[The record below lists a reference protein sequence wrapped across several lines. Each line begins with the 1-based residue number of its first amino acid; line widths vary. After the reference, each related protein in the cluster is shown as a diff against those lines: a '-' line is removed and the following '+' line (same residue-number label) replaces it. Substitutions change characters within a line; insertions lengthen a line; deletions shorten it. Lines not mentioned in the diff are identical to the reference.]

1 MELYQLRGFAAVAEQ
16 GHLTRAADKL
26 HVSQPALS
34 AQIKALEDELG
45 VELFERRSDGMGL
58 TPAGRQLLASAR
70 EVIDAAS
77 ALRAK
82 ASALGGEVQGTLRV
96 GTLADPAFV
105 RLPEV
110 LLGAAERYPL
120 LDIAITHQVTSEVF
134 AQVRDGTLDASFYFG
149 DAQDATVG
157 SMQLRNF
164 GLAVVAPAA
173 WRERVEGATF
183 ADLAALPWILTPP
196 ATSLRTLCDALFARH
211 GVSPDAR
218 VSADNEEVLRA
229 LVVAGVGVSL
239 VREDHARALSAEGSV
254 VIWEG
259 ERLRSALRFVW
270 NRRREGEP
278 ALRAL
283 IGLVRAAW
291 AQRAEGREPLA
302 GTAGSRVARRRT
314 RQR

>member
-34 AQIKALEDELG
+34 AQIKALEDDLG
-45 VELFERRSDGMGL
+45 VELFERRPDGMGL

-70 EVIDAAS
+70 EVIDAAA

-82 ASALGGEVQGTLRV
+82 AHALGGEVQGTLRV
-96 GTLADPAFV
+96 GTLADPDFV

-110 LLGAAERYPL
+110 LLHAAERFPL
-120 LDIAITHQVTSEVF
+120 LDIEIKHQVTSEVF

-149 DAQDATVG
+149 EVQDAAVG
-157 SMQLRNF
+157 SMPLRSF
-164 GLAVVAPAA
+164 GLAIVAPSA
-173 WRERVEGATF
+173 WRERVEGASF

-196 ATSLRTLCDALFARH
+196 DTSLRTLCDALFARH

-239 VREDHARALSAEGSV
+239 VREDHARTLAAEGSAV
-254 VIWEG
+254 VWEG

-278 ALRAL
+278 ALKAM

-291 AQRAEGREPLA
+291 APRTEARGPRPASVGAPAE
-302 GTAGSRVARRRT
+302 RRRP
-314 RQR
+314 RHR